1 MPRNKDNEKNPLKK
15 ARLKKLSLFP
25 TRKKLQHPSD
35 REQAKKWM
43 HDVAKHLDTW
53 PNAGPAYLFVA
64 YALRRYL
71 SGRTHTLEA
80 AFELNKKR
88 GVPGWP
94 KERLRMAKTVHRLK
108 KASKSKSQIQKALQ
122 KLGFRNTDWGTIKRT
137 HTEFLTELKAEDI
150 WQSIAPELL
159 QDDK

>member
-25 TRKKLQHPSD
+25 TRHF
-35 REQAKKWM
+35 
-43 HDVAKHLDTW
+43 DTW

-108 KASKSKSQIQKALQ
+108 KAGKSKSQIQKALQ
-122 KLGFRNTDWGTIKRT
+122 KLGFRDTDWGTIKRT